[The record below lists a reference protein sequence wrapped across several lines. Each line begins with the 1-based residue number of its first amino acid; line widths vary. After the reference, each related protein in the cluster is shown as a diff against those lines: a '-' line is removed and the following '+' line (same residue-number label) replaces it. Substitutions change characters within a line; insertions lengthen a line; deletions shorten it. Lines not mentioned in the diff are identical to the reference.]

1 MTIDHVATP
10 QRQSFSSVQMTMNA
24 AARDRHMPKAADVP
38 NRGLVVLNVQKAYRR
53 MAVRWGWKYVASELK
68 VLQDINF
75 TAAPGEVVS
84 LLGPSGC
91 GKTTLLRLIAGLAQA
106 DSGTVELDGQRVVG
120 PSKNKA
126 VVFQHFGLLPWLDVI
141 SNIAFPLRL
150 DGIGVAER
158 MSIAEHYIKLVG
170 LSGFERHY
178 PHSLSGGMQQRVGI
192 ARALVRD
199 PSLLLMDEPFGAL
212 DEQTR
217 EILQE
222 ELLNILANTRN
233 TVVLV
238 THSISEA
245 VLLSNHV
252 LAFSPLPGR
261 IKNVVAIPKRPA
273 GTTAASA
280 RTSPERKEIERE
292 LREMLR
298 EGGAH
303 P

>member
-1 MTIDHVATP
+1 M
-10 QRQSFSSVQMTMNA
+10 QMTMDA
-24 AARDRHMPKAADVP
+24 ASDRDVSRPAGATR
-38 NRGLVVLNVQKAYRR
+38 RGLTVSHVEKTYRS
-53 MAVRWGWKYVASELK
+53 MTVRWGRKYVASELK
-68 VLQDINF
+68 VLRDINF
-75 TAAPGEVVS
+75 TAAPGEIVS

-91 GKTTLLRLIAGLAQA
+91 GKTTLLRIIAGLAQA
-106 DSGTVELDGQRVVG
+106 DSGTIELDGRRVVG
-120 PSKNKA
+120 PSKDKA
-126 VVFQHFGLLPWLDVI
+126 MVFQHFGLLPWLNVI
-141 SNIAFPLRL
+141 SNVAFPLRL
-150 DGIGVAER
+150 DGIAVAER
-158 MSIAEHYIKLVG
+158 MAIAERYLKLVG
-170 LSGFERHY
+170 LSGFELHY

-192 ARALVRD
+192 ARALARD

-212 DEQTR
+212 DAQTR

-222 ELLNILANTRN
+222 ELLNILANTHN

-245 VLLSNHV
+245 VMLSNHV

-273 GTTAASA
+273 GATAAA
-280 RTSPERKEIERE
+280 VRTSPERTEIERE

-298 EGGAH
+298 EDGEAH